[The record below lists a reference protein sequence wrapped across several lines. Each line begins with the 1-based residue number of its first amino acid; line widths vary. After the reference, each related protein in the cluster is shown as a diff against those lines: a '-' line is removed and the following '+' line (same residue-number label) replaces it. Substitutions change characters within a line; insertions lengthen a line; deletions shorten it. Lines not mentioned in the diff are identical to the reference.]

1 MKSTFE
7 TICDHFQLTSADRAE
22 IRRGLS
28 VLNTSDDYHV
38 SVAHLAATQAFLA
51 AGRSM
56 VTQAQAASLKQFKT
70 EEAIVLNQVDLLHK
84 SVKSATDLV
93 HDANS
98 NAEKVTD
105 RAVAE
110 VAKRSENI
118 TSNVIQKIEGVV
130 SERIGGAAS
139 VIKKAGEQANKSI
152 SETGASVI
160 DGISSEMSKHK
171 VTLRAQSYMIYGIML
186 FVSCFV
192 TFLFSINLAN
202 EDNRNRIVSEVSFVK
217 QIKRADLDVINR
229 LVQFNDLAFTF
240 ANECGKDSKFLA
252 KDDSGRTACKFWI
265 WLDGSQHADVKD
277 DASARVES
285 RPLVGDIPIWW
296 VICSLVIGYFL
307 GVAGRSK
314 KQDD

>member
-22 IRRGLS
+22 IRKGLS
-28 VLNTSDDYHV
+28 VLNASDDDHV
-38 SVAHLAATQAFLA
+38 CVAHLAATQAFLA

-56 VTQAQAASLKQFKT
+56 VTQAQAASLKQFKA

-130 SERIGGAAS
+130 SERIGGAANA
-139 VIKKAGEQANKSI
+139 IKNAGERANKSI
-152 SETGASVI
+152 SETGVSVI
-160 DGISSEMSKHK
+160 DGIGDEMAKHRVILK
-171 VTLRAQSYMIYGIML
+171 AQSYMIYGVMM
-186 FVSCFV
+186 FVACFV
-192 TFLFSINLAN
+192 TFLFAVSFVN
-202 EDNRNRIVSEVSFVK
+202 ENNDNRFVSELSFVK
-217 QIKRADLDVINR
+217 QLKRADLDVINK
-229 LVQFNDLAFTF
+229 LAQFNDIAYTF
-240 ANECGKDSKFLA
+240 ANECKSGSKYIYQ
-252 KDDSGRTACKFWI
+252 DDRGRTGCKFWV
-265 WLDGSQHADVKD
+265 WLDGSQYADVKD
-277 DASARVES
+277 DASTKAHS
-285 RPLVGDIPIWW
+285 IPWNIDLPWW
-296 VICSLVIGYFL
+296 WIFGCLIFGFS
-307 GVAGRSK
+307 AGRASR